1 MRGTKRKRGEG
12 VWELRAYVGR
22 DPVTGNPRQVSKTF
36 RGSARE
42 ADEALRDLIEQQV
55 PGRSD
60 GAGATLGQLLDAW
73 LSECE
78 RMDLSPTTLRV
89 YRTQIEHTI
98 RPALGSIKVQRLG
111 AKDLDDLYR
120 AMKEKGS
127 SPKTVRNHHALLAAA
142 LHQAVRW
149 GWVRRNVAEMAKPPR
164 VTQRVVRPPSVDA
177 VRQLVVAAE
186 ERDPRFAP
194 LVMMAALTGMRRGEL
209 CALRWSDLD
218 LDEGQIEVARS
229 VVLVP
234 GGLGEKTT
242 KTNRTRRVALDEV
255 GLSVLRTHRARVEEW
270 ARLADEELRPDAFI
284 FSPYVDGSLPFRP
297 DNVTN
302 FFTRVRDEL
311 KLPDVRLHDLRHFT
325 ATQLIGAGVDVRT
338 VAGRLGHTD
347 PSMTLRVY
355 SHALEER
362 DRAAAA
368 VMGRVLVPPTAEL
381 PAAASP

>member
-22 DPVTGNPRQVSKTF
+22 DPATGNPKQVSKTF

-60 GAGATLGQLLDAW
+60 GAGATVGQLLDAW

-89 YRTQIEHTI
+89 YRTQIEHTV

-186 ERDPRFAP
+186 ERDPRLAP

-302 FFTRVRDEL
+302 FFIRVRDEL